1 MRHEDARHRLFPVGL
16 YATLL
21 IGLFG
26 VTFPELLAPV
36 EVGARTVVTLPLR
49 AYSILLD
56 GQPAIAAESAPPR
69 PVRLAPWPEL
79 PLPALNWRW

>member
-36 EVGARTVVTLPLR
+36 EAAR
-49 AYSILLD
+49 
-56 GQPAIAAESAPPR
+56 
-69 PVRLAPWPEL
+69 
-79 PLPALNWRW
+79 

>member
-36 EVGARTVVTLPLR
+36 EAGDRLAKLQIKMDGKITQETPL
-49 AYSILLD
+49 Y
-56 GQPAIAAESAPPR
+56 AAEDVAEGTITQR
-69 PVRLAPWPEL
+69 AMDAMQEL
-79 PLPALNWRW
+79 IVSVFRF